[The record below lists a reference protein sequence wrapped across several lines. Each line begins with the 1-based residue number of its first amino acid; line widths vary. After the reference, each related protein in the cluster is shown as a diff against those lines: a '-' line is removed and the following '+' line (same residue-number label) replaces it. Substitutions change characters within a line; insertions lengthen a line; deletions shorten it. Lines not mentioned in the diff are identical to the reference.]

1 MKFSYQWLTT
11 LVDLKGLLPID
22 VANAFHR
29 AGIEVESV
37 MPLVKASRIT
47 TGLVLQ
53 RTMIEGSDH
62 LSKVFV
68 DTGRHGQRTIVC
80 GASNIRE
87 GQKVLVALP
96 GAILPKLTIQESVIK
111 GVTSQGMVCALNE
124 LGLDPKFLTAAQLEG
139 IEILDG
145 KTQVGDDT
153 ILETLGLIDTIIE
166 LKLLANRPD
175 LWAMEGIA
183 MEVAALLNRS
193 LIVQEK
199 SKAIQSKPSTF
210 QLDVKTDKVKQFS
223 IRVLE
228 GIQLIQTP
236 TWIKQRLISS
246 GIRPISFLVDIG
258 NYVMLLTGQPLHMYD
273 LKKLQNKAFTV
284 GEAIKETFLALDG
297 KTYALQPGDIVI
309 KSGSKIMCLA
319 GVMGA
324 QECAVDATTKDI
336 AIEAASFD
344 PSSIRKTALRLNLI
358 SDASIRFAKGID
370 LSNFERVLEWTTQLI
385 VSMTSIQKVSQSV
398 SVNRLNVNPVHVSW
412 TSDAI
417 NGMLSTKFS
426 DIEIN
431 QALSRLGIVSTKVS
445 NLNQA
450 VIPSHRKDLV
460 DVSDLAEEVIRLI
473 GFDAIQTTPMPLHI
487 QAGGLSE
494 KQEKIRL
501 IKNYLASQG
510 LDETLT
516 YSLVE
521 ERLINTFQLLQPLK
535 PWILKNPLSEE
546 RKHVRTDMVG
556 SLLQVVQYNL
566 ARQVTEGKIFEIS
579 KISFQGGEGLQLGI
593 VLFGEFSMRS
603 VIQPQPQTFYHLKGI
618 VEGILSLLQ
627 IEPSRYQWVIESN
640 LSPILHPGRSGV
652 LMIQNQ
658 RIGVIGQLTPT
669 LQSSLDLGKPPV
681 FVAQI
686 DLFALLSLKTSPL
699 KLKAIPRFPS
709 VTRDLAFYVS
719 ETLAFAHIVKTVKK
733 AGKKLVNDVLLFDL
747 YQGNQL
753 PKGQMAMAIR
763 VILLDDQKTLQEEEI
778 NQTMIAIKSS
788 LVSECQITL
797 RT

>member
-1 MKFSYQWLTT
+1 
-11 LVDLKGLLPID
+11 
-22 VANAFHR
+22 
-29 AGIEVESV
+29 
-37 MPLVKASRIT
+37 
-47 TGLVLQ
+47 
-53 RTMIEGSDH
+53 
-62 LSKVFV
+62 
-68 DTGRHGQRTIVC
+68 
-80 GASNIRE
+80 
-87 GQKVLVALP
+87 
-96 GAILPKLTIQESVIK
+96 
-111 GVTSQGMVCALNE
+111 
-124 LGLDPKFLTAAQLEG
+124 
-139 IEILDG
+139 
-145 KTQVGDDT
+145 
-153 ILETLGLIDTIIE
+153 
-166 LKLLANRPD
+166 
-175 LWAMEGIA
+175 
-183 MEVAALLNRS
+183 
-193 LIVQEK
+193 
-199 SKAIQSKPSTF
+199 
-210 QLDVKTDKVKQFS
+210 
-223 IRVLE
+223 
-228 GIQLIQTP
+228 
-236 TWIKQRLISS
+236 
-246 GIRPISFLVDIG
+246 
-258 NYVMLLTGQPLHMYD
+258 
-273 LKKLQNKAFTV
+273 
-284 GEAIKETFLALDG
+284 
-297 KTYALQPGDIVI
+297 
-309 KSGSKIMCLA
+309 
-319 GVMGA
+319 
-324 QECAVDATTKDI
+324 
-336 AIEAASFD
+336 
-344 PSSIRKTALRLNLI
+344 
-358 SDASIRFAKGID
+358 
-370 LSNFERVLEWTTQLI
+370 
-385 VSMTSIQKVSQSV
+385 
-398 SVNRLNVNPVHVSW
+398 
-412 TSDAI
+412 
-417 NGMLSTKFS
+417 
-426 DIEIN
+426 
-431 QALSRLGIVSTKVS
+431 
-445 NLNQA
+445 
-450 VIPSHRKDLV
+450 
-460 DVSDLAEEVIRLI
+460 
-473 GFDAIQTTPMPLHI
+473 MPLHI

-618 VEGILSLLQ
+618 VEGILALLQ

-658 RIGVIGQLTPT
+658 RIGAIGQLTPS

-681 FVAQI
+681 FVAQF

-719 ETLAFAHIVKTVKK
+719 ETLAFAQIVKTVKK

-778 NQTMIAIKSS
+778 NQTMMAIKSS

>member
-124 LGLDPKFLTAAQLEG
+124 LGLDPKFLTATQLEG

-618 VEGILSLLQ
+618 VEGILALLQ

>member
-124 LGLDPKFLTAAQLEG
+124 LGLDPKFLTATQLEG

-153 ILETLGLIDTIIE
+153 ILETLGLTDTIIE

>member
-11 LVDLKGLLPID
+11 LVDLKGLLPVD

-37 MPLVKASRIT
+37 MPLVKASHIT
-47 TGLVLQ
+47 TGLVKQ

-62 LSKVFV
+62 LSKVLI

-124 LGLDPKFLTAAQLEG
+124 LGLDAKFLTATQLEG
-139 IEILDG
+139 IEILDA

-153 ILETLGLIDTIIE
+153 ILETLGLTDTIIE

-193 LIVQEK
+193 LIVHEK
-199 SKAIQSKPSTF
+199 PKAIQLKPSTF
-210 QLDVKTDKVKQFS
+210 QLDVKTEKVKQFS

-228 GIQLIQTP
+228 GIELIQTP
-236 TWIKQRLISS
+236 TWIKQRLIAS
-246 GIRPISFLVDIG
+246 GIRPISFLVDVG

-273 LKKLQNKAFTV
+273 LKKMQSKAFTV
-284 GEAIKETFLALDG
+284 VEAIKENFLALDG

-324 QECAVDATTKDI
+324 HECAVDATTKDI

-370 LSNFERVLEWTTQLI
+370 LSNFEVVLEWTTHLI
-385 VSMTSIQKVSQSV
+385 LSITSIQKVSQSV
-398 SVNRLNVNPVHVSW
+398 SVNRLTVPPVHVSW

-417 NGMLSTKFS
+417 NGILSTKFS

-431 QALSRLGIVSTKVS
+431 QSLARLGIVSTKVS
-445 NLNQA
+445 QLYQA
-450 VIPSHRKDLV
+450 VIPRSRKDLV

-521 ERLINTFQLLQPLK
+521 ERLIDTFQLIKPLK

-546 RKHVRTDMVG
+546 RKHVRTDIVG

-566 ARQVTEGKIFEIS
+566 ARQVTEGKIFEVS
-579 KISFQGGEGLQLGI
+579 QISFQGGEGLQLGI
-593 VLFGEFSMRS
+593 VLFGELSVRS

-627 IEPSRYQWVIESN
+627 IESSRYQWVIEPN

-719 ETLAFAHIVKTVKK
+719 ETLAFAHIIKTVKK

-753 PKGQMAMAIR
+753 PKGQIAMAIR

-797 RT
+797 RS

>member
-1 MKFSYQWLTT
+1 
-11 LVDLKGLLPID
+11 
-22 VANAFHR
+22 
-29 AGIEVESV
+29 
-37 MPLVKASRIT
+37 
-47 TGLVLQ
+47 
-53 RTMIEGSDH
+53 
-62 LSKVFV
+62 
-68 DTGRHGQRTIVC
+68 
-80 GASNIRE
+80 
-87 GQKVLVALP
+87 
-96 GAILPKLTIQESVIK
+96 VIK

-124 LGLDPKFLTAAQLEG
+124 LGLDPKFLTATQLEG

-153 ILETLGLIDTIIE
+153 ILETLGLTDTIIE

-431 QALSRLGIVSTKVS
+431 QALSRLGIVSKKVS

-658 RIGVIGQLTPT
+658 RIGVIGQLTPN

>member
-153 ILETLGLIDTIIE
+153 ILETLGLTDTMIE

-431 QALSRLGIVSTKVS
+431 QALTRLGIVSTKVS
-445 NLNQA
+445 NLYQA

-681 FVAQI
+681 FIAQI

-778 NQTMIAIKSS
+778 NQTMMAIKSS

>member
-1 MKFSYQWLTT
+1 MKFSYEWLTK
-11 LVDLKGLLPID
+11 LVDLKDLSPRD
-22 VANAFHR
+22 VANAFDR

-37 MPLVKASRIT
+37 TPLVNASQIT
-47 TGLVLQ
+47 TGLVKQ
-53 RTMIEGSDH
+53 RTMIEGSNH
-62 LSKVFV
+62 LSKVLV
-68 DTGRHGQRTIVC
+68 DTGKHGLRTIVC

-124 LGLDPKFLTAAQLEG
+124 IGVDPKFLTPTQLEG
-139 IEILDG
+139 IEILDAQ
-145 KTQVGDDT
+145 TQIGDDK
-153 ILETLGLIDTIIE
+153 ILETLGLKDTIIE

-183 MEVAALLNRS
+183 IEVAGLLNRS

-199 SKAIQSKPSTF
+199 PKTIPLKPSSF
-210 QLDVKTDKVKQFS
+210 KVEIQIEKVKQFS
-223 IRVLE
+223 IRVIE
-228 GIQLIQTP
+228 GIKPALTP
-236 TWIKQRLISS
+236 NWMKQRLIAS

-258 NYVMLLTGQPLHMYD
+258 NYVMVQTGQPLHMYD
-273 LKKLQNKAFTV
+273 LKKLPSKQLTLV
-284 GEAIKETFLALDG
+284 DSSKENFVALDA
-297 KTYALQPGDIVI
+297 KTYAIQPGDIVI
-309 KSGSKIMCLA
+309 KSGPSIMCLA

-324 QECAVDATTKDI
+324 QTCAVDANTQDI

-344 PSSIRKTALRLNLI
+344 SASIRKTALRLNLI

-370 LSNFERVLEWTTQLI
+370 LTNFERVLAWTTQLI
-385 VSMTSIQKVSQSV
+385 QSLTTIQSVSQSV
-398 SVNRLNVNPVHVSW
+398 SVNRLAMNPVYVLW

-417 NGMLSTKFS
+417 NGILSTRFTDN
-426 DIEIN
+426 DIK
-431 QALSRLGIVSTKVS
+431 QALSRFGILST
-445 NLNQA
+445 QA
-450 VIPSHRKDLV
+450 SQWYQASIPPHRKDLM

-473 GFDAIQTTPMPLHI
+473 GFESIQSTPMPLHI

-501 IKNYLASQG
+501 IKSYLASQG

-521 ERLINTFQLLQPLK
+521 ERWMQGFQLLQPLK

-546 RKHVRTDMVG
+546 RKHIRTDIVG

-566 ARQVTEGKIFEIS
+566 ARQVNEGKIFEVSQIS
-579 KISFQGGEGLQLGI
+579 YQGGEGLQLGI
-593 VLFGEFSMRS
+593 ALFGESSLRS
-603 VIQPQPQTFYHLKGI
+603 AMQPQPKTFYQLKGLI
-618 VEGILSLLQ
+618 EGILDLLQ
-627 IEPSRYQWVIESN
+627 IETTRYQWVSEPN
-640 LSPILHPGRSGV
+640 LSHILHPGRSAV

-669 LQSSLDLGKPPV
+669 LQTSLDLGKPPV
-681 FVAQI
+681 YVAQV
-686 DLFALLSLKTSPL
+686 DLLALLGFKTSLL

-709 VTRDLAFYVS
+709 VTRDLAFYVP
-719 ETLAFAHIVKTVKK
+719 ETISFAQVVKSVKK
-733 AGKKLVNDVLLFDL
+733 AGKKLVQDVLLFDL

-753 PKGQMAMAIR
+753 PKGQIAMAIR
-763 VILLDDQKTLQEEEI
+763 IILLDDQKTLQEDEI
-778 NQTMIAIKSS
+778 HQTMMSIKSS
-788 LVSECQITL
+788 LVTECQITL
-797 RT
+797 RS

>member
-124 LGLDPKFLTAAQLEG
+124 LGLDPKFLTATQLEG

-153 ILETLGLIDTIIE
+153 ILETLGLTDTIIE

-431 QALSRLGIVSTKVS
+431 QALSRLGIVSKKVS

-618 VEGILSLLQ
+618 VEGILALLQ

-658 RIGVIGQLTPT
+658 RICAIGQLTPT

-681 FVAQI
+681 FIAQI

-778 NQTMIAIKSS
+778 NQTMMAIKSS